1 MSLKSNQL
9 LRTIQKSSSNSAPET
24 RLATL
29 KRVETGN
36 KYYVQFYGED
46 EESKKP
52 YKKLYNVNIQYN
64 QPLLMQKVNGTY
76 VIIGNLI

>member
-1 MSLKSNQL
+1 MSLKSNEL
-9 LRTIQKSSSNSAPET
+9 LRTIQKSTNDPGPDT

-29 KRVETGN
+29 TRTTAG

-64 QPLLMQKVNGTY
+64 QPLLMQKINGTY
-76 VIIGNLI
+76 VIIGNLV